1 MKELKYPLCALL
13 VTWSFLGVVSIIEK
27 QYEHVPHQRTYKLR

>member
-13 VTWSFLGVVSIIEK
+13 VTWSFLGVISIIEK